1 VGRRRSSGRNVHG
14 ILLLDKPVGITS
26 NAALQTVKRLY
37 RANKAGHT
45 GNLDPMASGVLPICL
60 GEATKMSAFL
70 LEADKRYRG
79 IIKLGVRT
87 STADAEGEVLETH
100 EVPALSAEVI
110 ESVLARFRGRIEQVP
125 PMHSAVKY
133 KGQPLYKLAH
143 KGLEVERKARE
154 IEIYALDLVRIEGD
168 ELEVDV
174 HCTKG
179 TYVRTLAEDIGAAL
193 GCGGHLSALR
203 RTAVGMFRLDDA
215 VALAELQHLAE
226 DADAQARL
234 DEFLLPMEEALAG
247 WPAVNLTE
255 NTAFY
260 LRQGQPVLVPK
271 APSQGWVRLFTQG
284 HEFIGVG
291 QIMDD
296 GRVAPRRLVS
306 TA

>member
-1 VGRRRSSGRNVHG
+1 MGRRRSSGRNVHG